1 MELKFKNRRCNCNAL
16 VLPLVKAIFFSV
28 ALSCSMQVSAQSVQP
43 TNGSRDS
50 ADSSVVP
57 PALKD
62 GQDAWLKFLVR
73 NVHSSVLEDNNAPAG
88 RYTVA
93 VSFLVNTNG
102 KISDIVI
109 EKDPG
114 YGTGDDAKKALKEC
128 PRWIPATRNGVKIPY
143 RLTQNIVYQKM

>member
-1 MELKFKNRRCNCNAL
+1 MELKFKNRRCNCSAI
-16 VLPLVKAIFFSV
+16 VLPLMKAIFFSV
-28 ALSCSMQVSAQSVQP
+28 ILSCSMHASAQSVQQSNIQP
-43 TNGSRDS
+43 DS
-50 ADSSVVP
+50 TDSSVVP
-57 PALKD
+57 PALRG
-62 GQDAWLKFLVR
+62 GQDAWLTFLVR

>member
-1 MELKFKNRRCNCNAL
+1 MELKFKNRKCNCKAM

-28 ALSCSMQVSAQSVQP
+28 ILSCSMHASAQSVQP

-50 ADSSVVP
+50 TDSSAVP

-62 GQDAWLKFLVR
+62 GQDAWLTFLVR
-73 NVHSSVLEDNNAPAG
+73 NVHSSVLEDNKAPAG
-88 RYTVA
+88 RYTVV
-93 VSFLVNTNG
+93 VSFMVNTNG

-128 PRWIPATRNGVKIPY
+128 PHWIPATRNGVKIPY

>member
-1 MELKFKNRRCNCNAL
+1 M
-16 VLPLVKAIFFSV
+16 VVPLVKAIFFSV
-28 ALSCSMQVSAQSVQP
+28 ILSCSMHASAQSVQQSNIHP
-43 TNGSRDS
+43 DS
-50 ADSSVVP
+50 TDSSVVP

-62 GQDAWLKFLVR
+62 GQDAWLTFLVR

-114 YGTGDDAKKALKEC
+114 YGTGDDAKKALKQC
-128 PRWIPATRNGVKIPY
+128 PRWIPATRDGVKIPY
-143 RLTQNIVYQKM
+143 RLTQNIVYTKI